1 MICFI
6 TDVWEGEPDIL
17 QAVQGEPLQVYGLDG
32 GLIDTIPAPVGGW
45 THDGLTN
52 QAERLTP
59 KTRDGA
65 DAYLGSQWVG
75 GTEV

>member
-1 MICFI
+1 MICFV

-17 QAVQGEPLQVYGLDG
+17 QAVRGESLQVYDLDG
-32 GLIDTIPAPVGGW
+32 GLIGTIPAPADGW
-45 THDGLTN
+45 GHDALEC
-52 QAERLTP
+52 QAERLAL

-75 GTEV
+75 STEV